1 MTDKFTNIPTAY
13 EIVSLEYIDEIKS
26 QAALLRHKKT
36 GARVAVLANDDENK
50 TFNIGFR
57 TPPKDSTGVAHIM
70 EHSVLCGSEKFPA
83 KDPFVELAKGSLN
96 TFLNAMTYPDKTVY
110 PIASCN
116 DADFQN
122 LMHVY
127 LDAVFH
133 PNIYIHD
140 EIFRQEGWHYELSDK
155 NAPLIYNGVVYNE
168 MKGAFSSPE
177 QILYRKITDTLFP
190 DTIYSVESGGDPD
203 VIPELTYEQFL
214 DFHRKYYHPSN
225 SYIYLYG
232 DMDVAEKLRFID
244 EEYLCRYDDAP
255 VDSSIPKQAAFEQTS
270 FTRGE
275 YPIGNDDKEENAAYM
290 ACSWVIGDS
299 LDAKLCLAFQILE
312 YALMEAPGAPL
323 KQALLD
329 QELGEDIYGM
339 FETSL
344 LQPYLSIIIK
354 NMDEANKDHI
364 VQIIHTELEK
374 LADGGL
380 NHRTLEGALNYYE
393 FKSREGDFG
402 RWPKGLM
409 YGLQLMD
416 SWLYDDSK
424 PFVHLKFQE
433 IYDALR
439 EGLSQNYF
447 EDLIKQYMI
456 DNSHCSVYLLCPSKG
471 LAARKEQALAD
482 KLADYK
488 ASLTEDELEQLIAA
502 AAELKQYQSEPSPK
516 KILEMIPLLTID
528 DIRKEAEPIY
538 NRELSENGI
547 HILQHD
553 IETNQIAYVDALFDI
568 RHIDTE
574 DVPYLG
580 ILTEVLGNMDTD
592 HYTYQE
598 LTDEVNLY
606 TGGLRTAVNVYGL
619 QGQDV
624 YKPKFEL
631 SGKVLYS
638 KVQKMFELFEDILMH
653 THFDDEKRLK
663 EILNQMKSR
672 LEMGFM
678 SNGHST
684 AVNRAMSY
692 FSQGS
697 WYKEL
702 VEGIAF
708 YQFLCDILKDYDN
721 KKAELIR
728 KLQSIGQ
735 KIFRKDFLLADM
747 TMDQEGLQ
755 ACLTP
760 LSSFVDK
767 LYAAP
772 MSETECSTKTVGIC
786 PKHNEAFITAGM
798 VQYNACTGNFTE
810 AGMAYNGS
818 MNVLKNVLGNEY
830 LWNNVRVKGGAYGC
844 MCGFAPS
851 GNGYFTSY
859 RDPNLAKTYDIYA
872 DAAAYVQSL
881 KLDDRELTK
890 YIIGAIGA
898 VDIPMTASMKG
909 SRSLAAYLG
918 ERSFDQI
925 QKSRDELLST
935 TVEDLR
941 NLSKAVAAVT
951 DAGHICVVGSESRIT
966 EEKERF
972 EYIEQLIQ

>member
-1 MTDKFTNIPTAY
+1 MTDKFTNIPAAY

-140 EIFRQEGWHYELSDK
+140 EIFRQEGWHYELTDK
-155 NAPLIYNGVVYNE
+155 DAPLIYNGVVYNE
-168 MKGAFSSPE
+168 MKGAFSAPE

-232 DMDVAEKLRFID
+232 NMDVAEKLAFID
-244 EEYLCRYDDAP
+244 EEYLCHYDDTQ
-255 VDSSIPKQAAFEQTS
+255 VDSTIPRQAPFEQTAVM
-270 FTRGE
+270 RGE
-275 YPIGNDDKEENAAYM
+275 YPIGSDDREENAAYM
-290 ACSWVIGDS
+290 AYSWVIGDS

-323 KQALLD
+323 KQVLLD
-329 QELGEDIYGM
+329 KGFGEDIYGT

-354 NMDEANKDHI
+354 NMNEANRDEI
-364 VQIIHTELEK
+364 VQVIQTELSN
-374 LADGGL
+374 LVNGGL
-380 NHRTLEGALNYYE
+380 NHKTLEGALNYYE

-416 SWLYDDSK
+416 SWLYDDYK
-424 PFVHLKFQE
+424 PFIHLKFQTV
-433 IYDALR
+433 YDALR
-439 EGLSQNYF
+439 KGLAEGYF
-447 EDLIKQYMI
+447 EALIRQYMI
-456 DNSHCSVYLLCPSKG
+456 DNTHCSVYLLCPSKG

-482 KLADYK
+482 KLAKYK
-488 ASLTEDELEQLIAA
+488 ASLSDEELVSLMTATK
-502 AAELKQYQSEPSPK
+502 ELKQYQSEPSPREV
-516 KILEMIPLLTID
+516 LEMIPLLTID
-528 DIRKEAEPIY
+528 DIRREAEPIE
-538 NRELSENGI
+538 NTEISENGI
-547 HILQHD
+547 QILQHD
-553 IETNQIAYVDALFDI
+553 IETNQIAYVDLLFDI
-568 RHIDTE
+568 RHIDADE
-574 DVPYLG
+574 VPYLG
-580 ILTEVLGNMDTD
+580 ILSEVLGNMDTD

-606 TGGLRTAVNVYGL
+606 TGGLRTTVNIYGL
-619 QGQDV
+619 QGKDT

-631 SGKVLYS
+631 AGKALYS
-638 KVQKMFELFEDILMH
+638 KVPKMFELFEDILLY

-663 EILNQMKSR
+663 EILNQLKSR

-684 AVNRAMSY
+684 AVNRSMSY

-697 WYKEL
+697 WYKEM

-708 YQFLCDILKDYDN
+708 YQFLCGVLKNYDT
-721 KKAELIR
+721 KKAKVIT
-728 KLQSIGQ
+728 KLQAMVQ
-735 KIFRKDFLLADM
+735 KIFRKEYLLADM
-747 TMDQEGLQ
+747 TVDREGLLNCKTILLPF
-755 ACLTP
+755 A
-760 LSSFVDK
+760 DK
-767 LYAAP
+767 LYTSP
-772 MSETECSTKTVGIC
+772 MTEEERSSKLIGTC

-798 VQYNACTGNFTE
+798 VQYNAC
-810 AGMAYNGS
+810 AGSFADSSIAYNGS

-859 RDPNLAKTYDIYA
+859 RDPNLAKTYDIYK

-881 KLDDRELTK
+881 ELDDRELTK
-890 YIIGAIGA
+890 YIIGAVGA
-898 VDIPMTASMKG
+898 IDLPMTASMKG

-918 ERSFDQI
+918 ERSFEQI
-925 QKSRDELLST
+925 QKNRDELLAT

-941 NLSKAVAAVT
+941 KLSDAVAAIT
-951 DAGHICVVGSESRIT
+951 EAGHICVVGSESKIT

-972 EYIEQLIQ
+972 EHVEQLIQ

>member
-1 MTDKFTNIPTAY
+1 MTDKFTHIPAAY

-36 GARVAVLANDDENK
+36 GARIAVLANDDENK

-140 EIFRQEGWHYELSDK
+140 EIFRQEGWHYELTDK
-155 NAPLIYNGVVYNE
+155 AAPLIYNGVVYNE
-168 MKGAFSSPE
+168 MKGAFSAPE

-203 VIPELTYEQFL
+203 VIPQLTYEQFL

-232 DMDVAEKLRFID
+232 NMDVSEKLAFID
-244 EEYLCRYDDAP
+244 EAYLSQFDDTQ
-255 VDSSIPKQAAFEQTS
+255 VDSSIAKQAQFDRTS
-270 FTRGE
+270 MTRGE
-275 YPIGNDDKEENAAYM
+275 YPIGNDDREENAAYM
-290 ACSWVIGDS
+290 AYSWVIGDS
-299 LDAKLCLAFQILE
+299 LDARLCLAFQILE

-329 QELGEDIYGM
+329 KGFGEDIYGM

-354 NMDEANKDHI
+354 NMNEEDRDEI
-364 VQIIHTELEK
+364 VQVIQTELKK

-380 NHRTLEGALNYYE
+380 NHKTLEGALNYYE

-416 SWLYDDSK
+416 SWLYDDNK
-424 PFVHLKFQE
+424 PFVHLKFQAV
-433 IYDALR
+433 YDELR
-439 EGLSQNYF
+439 EGLSQGYF
-447 EDLIKQYMI
+447 EDLIRQYMI
-456 DNSHCSVYLLCPSKG
+456 DNTHCSVYLLCPSKG

-482 KLADYK
+482 QLAEYK
-488 ASLTEDELEQLIAA
+488 ASLSEEELEQLIASTE
-502 AAELKQYQSEPSPK
+502 ELKQYQSEPSPK
-516 KILEMIPLLTID
+516 DVLEMIPLLTID
-528 DIRKEAEPIY
+528 DIRKEAEPIC
-538 NRELSENGI
+538 NKVLSEDGI
-547 HILQHD
+547 AILQHE
-553 IETNQIAYVDALFDI
+553 IETNRIAYVDLLFDI
-568 RHIDTE
+568 SHIDAE

-580 ILTEVLGNMDTD
+580 ILTEVLGNMNTD

-606 TGGLRTAVNVYGL
+606 TGGLRTAVNIYGL
-619 QGQDV
+619 QGSNT
-624 YKPKFEL
+624 YKPRFEM

-638 KVQKMFELFEDILMH
+638 KVPKMFELFEDILLH

-663 EILNQMKSR
+663 EILNQLKSR

-702 VEGIAF
+702 EEGIAF
-708 YQFLCDILKDYDN
+708 YQFLCALLKDYDTR
-721 KKAELIR
+721 KSSVIH
-728 KLQSIGQ
+728 KLQIIGQ
-735 KIFRKDFLLADM
+735 KIFRKTYLLADM
-747 TMDQEGLQ
+747 TVDDEGMQ
-755 ACLTP
+755 ICKEP
-760 LSSFVDK
+760 LVSFTGK
-767 LYAAP
+767 LYTAP
-772 MSETECSTKTVGIC
+772 MNAADCAVKAIGTC
-786 PKHNEAFITAGM
+786 PKHNEAFITSGM
-798 VQYNACTGNFTE
+798 VQYNACAANFAE
-810 AGMAYNGS
+810 SGIAYNGS

-872 DAAAYVQSL
+872 KAANYVQSL
-881 KLDDRELTK
+881 ELDDRELTK

-898 VDIPMTASMKG
+898 IDLPMTASMKG
-909 SRSLAAYLG
+909 NRSLAAFLG
-918 ERSFDQI
+918 ERSFEQI
-925 QKSRDELLST
+925 QKNRDELLAT
-935 TVEDLR
+935 TVDDLR
-941 NLSKAVAAVT
+941 SLSKAVAAVIE
-951 DAGHICVVGSESRIT
+951 AGHICVVGSESKIT
-966 EEKERF
+966 EEKDRF
-972 EYIEQLIQ
+972 EYVAQLIQ